1 MIHEALND
9 IIFEISLVRFCFYFI
24 SCYYL
29 KHILSVAIMTPLV
42 LVWQH
47 KSAICRTAHI
57 SRLHLSLAD
66 VAIRKHTDTHTHTH
80 THLQTARCTLGV
92 SVCAGHWVMA
102 TISLSTHQSLLKHYL
117 PRRLLRCVC
126 IPCHI
131 LDCFLGFIYESHF
144 SYILLQFNIRSFSNL
159 F

>member
-1 MIHEALND
+1 MMIHEALND

-47 KSAICRTAHI
+47 KSVICRTPHI

-66 VAIRKHTDTHTHTH
+66 VAIRKHTDTHTHTS
-80 THLQTARCTLGV
+80 TDGKVYSWGQCVRGSLGH
-92 SVCAGHWVMA
+92 GND
-102 TISLSTHQSLLKHYL
+102 QSLNTPKLIEALSAEKIVA
-117 PRRLLRCVC
+117 VC
-126 IPCHI
+126 LHT
-131 LDCFLGFIYESHF
+131 L
-144 SYILLQFNIRSFSNL
+144 SYS
-159 F
+159 